1 MSTKKCYAKDYC
13 KGYGT
18 AKCTE
23 RCDFWWKLNT
33 LYSKSNLP
41 MRYRYNIPLRPEQID
56 REAFLKLKDYLDNVV
71 DRVENGDSLYIYSE
85 NTGNGKTTWSS
96 KIMNQ
101 YIRKVVAKSD
111 LEHEVLYLNVSLFV
125 EAMRNQYS
133 EYSDDIARLRE
144 DAMNCKLLILDDIG
158 AERPSEYVCERLYDL
173 INHRYT
179 NMLSTIYTSNLTPF
193 ELGDRLGSRIESR
206 VRSAEQIKLV
216 GADRRTI

>member
-1 MSTKKCYAKDYC
+1 MSIKKCYAKDYC
-13 KGYGT
+13 KGFGT
-18 AKCTE
+18 PKCTE

-33 LYSKSNLP
+33 LYRKSNLP

-111 LEHEVLYLNVSLFV
+111 LENEVLYLNVSLFV

-133 EYSDDIARLRE
+133 EYSDNIARLRE
-144 DAMNCKLLILDDIG
+144 DAMNCKLLVLDDIG
-158 AERPSEYVCERLYDL
+158 AERPSEYVCER
-173 INHRYT
+173 
-179 NMLSTIYTSNLTPF
+179 
-193 ELGDRLGSRIESR
+193 
-206 VRSAEQIKLV
+206 
-216 GADRRTI
+216 

>member
-1 MSTKKCYAKDYC
+1 MSIKKCYAKDYC
-13 KGYGT
+13 KGFGT
-18 AKCTE
+18 PKCTE

-33 LYSKSNLP
+33 LYRKSNLP

-125 EAMRNQYS
+125 EAMRNQYT
-133 EYSDDIARLRE
+133 EYSEDIARLRE
-144 DAMNCKLLILDDIG
+144 EAMHCKLLILDDIG

-179 NMLSTIYTSNLTPF
+179 NMLATIYTSNLTPF

>member
-18 AKCTE
+18 NKCTE

-33 LYSKSNLP
+33 LYNKSNLP

-56 REAFLKLKDYLDNVV
+56 RDAFMKLKDYLDNVV

-96 KIMNQ
+96 KILNQ

-125 EAMRNQYS
+125 EAMRNQYTD
-133 EYSDDIARLRE
+133 YSDDIARLRE
-144 DAMNCKLLILDDIG
+144 EAMHCKLLILDDIG

-179 NMLSTIYTSNLTPF
+179 NMLATIYTSNLTPF

>member
-1 MSTKKCYAKDYC
+1 METNKCYAKDYC
-13 KGYGT
+13 KAYGT
-18 AKCTE
+18 SKCTE

-33 LYSKSNLP
+33 IYNKSNLP
-41 MRYRYNIPLRPEQID
+41 MRYRYNIPLRPEQVD
-56 REAFLKLKDYLDNVV
+56 REAFLKLKDYQDNVLE
-71 DRVENGDSLYIYSE
+71 RVANGDSLYIYSA
-85 NTGNGKTTWSS
+85 NVGNGKTTFSS

-101 YIRKVVAKSD
+101 YIRKIIAKSD

-133 EYSDDIARLRE
+133 EYSADISRLKE
-144 DAMNCKLLILDDIG
+144 EAMNCKLLILDDIG

-179 NMLSTIYTSNLTPF
+179 NMLATIYTSNLTPF

-216 GADRRTI
+216 GADRRTK

>member
-1 MSTKKCYAKDYC
+1 MNTKKCYAKDYC

-18 AKCTE
+18 PKCTE

-33 LYSKSNLP
+33 LYNKSNLP

-71 DRVENGDSLYIYSE
+71 DRVDNGDSLYIYSE

-111 LEHEVLYLNVSLFV
+111 LEDEVLYLNVSLFV
-125 EAMRNQYS
+125 EGMRNQYS
-133 EYSDDIARLRE
+133 EYSDEIANLRE
-144 DAMNCKLLILDDIG
+144 RAMKCKLLVLDDIG

-179 NMLSTIYTSNLTPF
+179 NMLATIYTSNLTPF

-216 GADRRTI
+216 GSDRRVK

>member
-18 AKCTE
+18 PKCTE

-33 LYSKSNLP
+33 LYNKSNLP

-101 YIRKVVAKSD
+101 YIRKIVAKSD
-111 LEHEVLYLNVSLFV
+111 LENEVLYLNVSLFV

-179 NMLSTIYTSNLTPF
+179 NMLPTIYTSNLTPF

-206 VRSAEQIKLV
+206 VRSAEQIKLD
-216 GADRRTI
+216 GADRRTL

>member
-13 KGYGT
+13 KGFGT
-18 AKCTE
+18 PKCTE

-33 LYSKSNLP
+33 LYNKSNLP

-125 EAMRNQYS
+125 EAMRNQYTD
-133 EYSDDIARLRE
+133 YSDDIARLRE
-144 DAMNCKLLILDDIG
+144 EAMHCKLLILDDIG

-179 NMLSTIYTSNLTPF
+179 NMLATIYTSNLTPF

>member
-18 AKCTE
+18 TKCTE

-33 LYSKSNLP
+33 LYNKSNLP

-125 EAMRNQYS
+125 EAMRNQYT
-133 EYSDDIARLRE
+133 EYSEDIARLRE
-144 DAMNCKLLILDDIG
+144 EAMHCKLLILDDIG

-179 NMLSTIYTSNLTPF
+179 NMLATIYTSNLTPF

>member
-1 MSTKKCYAKDYC
+1 
-13 KGYGT
+13 
-18 AKCTE
+18 
-23 RCDFWWKLNT
+23 
-33 LYSKSNLP
+33 

-125 EAMRNQYS
+125 EAMRNQYT
-133 EYSDDIARLRE
+133 EYSEDIARLRE

-216 GADRRTI
+216 GADRRTL